1 MKSKRIGGGVV
12 AKIPP
17 INIVLNIGGSKT
29 ISPKTKPPV
38 KKKKKKDDD
47 EKDKG
52 ILLKGL
58 ADIKA
63 SIERL
68 PHTSHTGGG

>member
-1 MKSKRIGGGVV
+1 M

-17 INIVLNIGGSKT
+17 INIVLNIGGQKT
-29 ISPKTKPPV
+29 VSPKTKPPV
-38 KKKKKKDDD
+38 KKKGKKKEDDD
-47 EKDKG
+47 EKG

-58 ADIKA
+58 RDLQA